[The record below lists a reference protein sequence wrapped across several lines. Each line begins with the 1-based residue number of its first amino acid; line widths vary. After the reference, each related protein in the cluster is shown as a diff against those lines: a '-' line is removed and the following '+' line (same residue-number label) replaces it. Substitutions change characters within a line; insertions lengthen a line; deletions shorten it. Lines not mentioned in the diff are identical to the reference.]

1 MPERKRFFLCE
12 VFPYQK
18 RVFPALADGNPPEAG
33 SHTEAGRH
41 RDDRPAACKCN
52 YHHHSHHDYHIN
64 NTTIAIILTISRV
77 ELAVVGGKHP
87 GTPAEEAAGDIQI
100 SRLDMDYR
108 VLFIAESIVK
118 SR

>member
-12 VFPYQK
+12 VFPNQK

-64 NTTIAIILTISRV
+64 NTTIANVVIYHPSSSPSPEWPANVIIIITTI
-77 ELAVVGGKHP
+77 
-87 GTPAEEAAGDIQI
+87 II
-100 SRLDMDYR
+100 M
-108 VLFIAESIVK
+108 IM
-118 SR
+118 